1 MAYIM
6 GPYDDALRLILKQGV
21 RKQNRT
27 GVDSLSVFGIQTR
40 YDISEYFPILTGRK
54 VWPKAIFAELLW
66 ILSGSTNNNDLETLG
81 SKIWSPWVDPEFEK
95 KHGYESGSF
104 GPTYGFQLRHF
115 GASYKEV
122 CDQKNRIKKLEK
134 EYKVAYEK
142 DMETEPWN
150 TPSWDHTCIPDYIAL
165 HDRLHWAKEHLIKIG
180 GFDQLKHMVNTLK
193 NDPNS
198 RRNLFSL
205 WNPAEMGKMRLPACA
220 WSLQVSVDGDKL
232 SGLLTQRSGDY
243 PVGIPA
249 NILSYSALIY
259 MLAQQ
264 CNLRPDELVHNVADA
279 HIYENQI
286 EAVEE
291 YLARPKRDSPKFIL
305 KNAPSIFEYTM
316 DCFEVIDYNPLE
328 SIKIPVA
335 V

>member
-6 GPYDDALRLILKQGV
+6 GPYDDALRLILEKGA
-21 RKQNRT
+21 RKKNRT
-27 GVDSLSVFGIQTR
+27 GTDSLSVFGVQTR

-66 ILSGSTNNNDLETLG
+66 IISGSTNNNDLEALG
-81 SKIWSPWVDPEFEK
+81 SKIWSPWVDLEFEK
-95 KHGYESGSF
+95 KHGYEQGSF
-104 GPTYGFQLRHF
+104 GPTYAFQLRHF

-122 CDQKNRIKKLEK
+122 CEQKNIINKLEK
-134 EYKVAYEK
+134 EYKTAYEK

-150 TPSWDHTCIPDYIAL
+150 TPSWDHTCVPNYIAL
-165 HDRLHWAKEHLIKIG
+165 HDRLHWAKQYLKKM
-180 GFDQLKHMVNTLK
+180 GFDQLEYMVNTLK

-205 WNPAEMGKMRLPACA
+205 WNPAQMDKMRLPPCHYTF
-220 WSLQVSVDGDKL
+220 QVFVNDGKL
-232 SGLLTQRSGDY
+232 SGMLTQRSGDV
-243 PVGIPA
+243 PIGSPA
-249 NILSYSALIY
+249 NIQFYSALIY

-264 CNLRPDELVHNVADA
+264 TGLKPCEFVYSIGDA
-279 HIYENQI
+279 HIYVDQI
-286 EAVEE
+286 EAVEQ
-291 YLARPKRDSPKFIL
+291 YLARHKPDSPKLVL
-305 KNAPSIFEYTM
+305 KKVPSIFEYTM

>member
-1 MAYIM
+1 MYIT
-6 GPYDDALRLILKQGV
+6 GQYDEALQMILEKGV
-21 RKQNRT
+21 KKKNRT
-27 GVDSLSVFGIQTR
+27 GVDSVSVFGVQTR
-40 YDISEYFPILTGRK
+40 YDISEHFPILTGRK

-66 ILSGSTNNNDLETLG
+66 ILSGSTNNNDLEALG

-95 KHGYESGSF
+95 KHGYEQGSF
-104 GPTYGFQLRHF
+104 GPTYAFQLRHF
-115 GASYKEV
+115 GADYNEV
-122 CDQKNRIKKLEK
+122 NEQKRKIKQLEE
-134 EYKVAYEK
+134 EYKKAYEK
-142 DMETEPWN
+142 DMREEPWK
-150 TPSWDHTCIPDYIAL
+150 TPSWDHTCVPNYITLYDSL
-165 HDRLHWAKEHLIKIG
+165 HEAKKQYSKIR
-180 GFDQLKHMVNTLK
+180 GFDQLEYMVNTLK
-193 NDPNS
+193 NDQNS

-205 WNPAEMGKMRLPACA
+205 WNPAEMGKMRLPCCA
-220 WSLQVSVDGDKL
+220 YSFQVFVDGGKL

-264 CNLRPDELVHNVADA
+264 CNLQPNELVHSVADA

-286 EAVEE
+286 EAVEQ
-291 YLARPKRDSPKFIL
+291 YLARPKPDSPKLVL
-305 KNAPSIFEYTM
+305 KKVPSIFEYTM